1 MRDQDLVAKDPEASS
16 HAVHARFGGDE
27 LCFLIADLSNIQQV
41 TTICRRFRDAV
52 SGHDWGALDARLAER
67 PVRVDIGVACL
78 ELGPLADR
86 RYFAP
91 RFAKQL
97 IEWGD
102 TAMYRAKADPE
113 GHTHLVRLHVEDG
126 ELVATNTETADATS
140 AS

>member
-1 MRDQDLVAKDPEASS
+1 M
-16 HAVHARFGGDE
+16 HARFGGDE
-27 LCFLIADLSNIQQV
+27 FCFLIADLSDIQQV
-41 TTICRRFRDAV
+41 TTICRRFREAV
-52 SGHDWGALDARLAER
+52 SGYEWAAMDPRLADR

-78 ELGPLADR
+78 DLGPLADR

-102 TAMYRAKADPE
+102 TAMYRAKADPA
-113 GHTHLVRLHVEDG
+113 GHTHVVRLHVEG
-126 ELVATNTETADATS
+126 RELVASDTAIADATS